1 MNFSINTDEIYIL
14 DIKNNLNVE
23 SSSTGEQKSSLL
35 TIILANCWKLK
46 NDNKEFI
53 LLLDEATSHI
63 DSQNFKKLFVEVDKF
78 NTQIWYTGTNKNMF
92 QVIENKGFFIHLQ

>member
-1 MNFSINTDEIYIL
+1 M
-14 DIKNNLNVE
+14 
-23 SSSTGEQKSSLL
+23 L

-46 NDNKEFI
+46 SEEKDFI

-63 DSQNFKKLFVEVDKF
+63 DENNFEKLFKEVSKF
-78 NTQIWYTGTNKNMF
+78 ETQIWYTGTSKKLF